1 MIQAGCLGL
10 SFQNGQTT
18 RKLRNFPPTTRV
30 TGGSWFPNWGPCP
43 QVGWGQ
49 DLYLRCHAR
58 SVPEF
63 NMTPLRV
70 CQEILTVQMTIPLNR
85 MLMWWCDHTTPP
97 KNYLHEEWNFF
108 SQFFCHLSEEFLE
121 QSSLPNGG
129 STRPSNSPYQRHTM
143 KTYKRNFAMR
153 RVSRNTCIL
162 YNVYR
167 YTPSS
172 ISSNYQMPFENTIR
186 IRLRR
191 CFFFWWDFFFEKQPP
206 RCHPSRRIPSP
217 RLAFVP
223 LDVQGIET
231 DFVPKVLVTASRV
244 LLLH

>member
-97 KNYLHEEWNFF
+97 QKLFAWGVKLLFAVFLSFKWRVFGTKQSAKWWFNTTEQFTISTAYYEDLQTQLCHETGIKEHLHFI
-108 SQFFCHLSEEFLE
+108 QC
-121 QSSLPNGG
+121 
-129 STRPSNSPYQRHTM
+129 
-143 KTYKRNFAMR
+143 
-153 RVSRNTCIL
+153 V
-162 YNVYR
+162 
-167 YTPSS
+167 
-172 ISSNYQMPFENTIR
+172 
-186 IRLRR
+186 
-191 CFFFWWDFFFEKQPP
+191 
-206 RCHPSRRIPSP
+206 
-217 RLAFVP
+217 
-223 LDVQGIET
+223 
-231 DFVPKVLVTASRV
+231 
-244 LLLH
+244 